1 MQVLFRSF
9 SKRVMSSIPKDADL
23 LSTIRVGKNKEVSI
37 LVHVK
42 PNSKKTGV
50 EWLEDKLYLKLSS
63 PPVDN
68 KANKEVCEVMSDLVH
83 IPKGQISVIRGG
95 KSREKE
101 IQVLGI
107 TQDGMLSRIKEALE
121 MDLVVCSKPDLL
133 VDRMG
138 VVSNKHK
145 LQTRFD
151 TRNGE

>member
-1 MQVLFRSF
+1 MQRAVRFF
-9 SKRVMSSIPKDADL
+9 SKRIMSSVPKDADL

-50 EWLEDKLYLKLSS
+50 EWQEEKLYLKLSS

-107 TQDGMLSRIKEALE
+107 TQDTMLTRLKEALE
-121 MDLVVCSKPDLL
+121 MA
-133 VDRMG
+133 
-138 VVSNKHK
+138 
-145 LQTRFD
+145 
-151 TRNGE
+151 

>member
-1 MQVLFRSF
+1 MQRAVRFF
-9 SKRVMSSIPKDADL
+9 SKGIMSSVPKDADL

-50 EWLEDKLYLKLSS
+50 EWQEEKLYLKLSS

-107 TQDGMLSRIKEALE
+107 TQDAMLVRLKEALE
-121 MDLVVCSKPDLL
+121 ID
-133 VDRMG
+133 
-138 VVSNKHK
+138 
-145 LQTRFD
+145 
-151 TRNGE
+151 